1 MNQNFVNFMQEYK
14 NTKLAVAV
22 SGGVDS
28 MCLLYWLY
36 EFGADVVCLHVNHRL
51 RPEADIETE
60 YVQNVCKNLN
70 IPCKIFYW
78 DDEKPENGLE
88 AAARE
93 ARYKMM
99 TDFCHQND
107 IEYLLTAHQ
116 SDDQIETFLMNLSR
130 GSGLYGLS
138 AMMPKSER
146 NGIKILRPL
155 LGVPRAEIKQYC
167 EDNNI
172 KYFVDSM
179 NSDEHY
185 TRVKIRKN
193 RHLLND
199 DLGISDSRILLAIQ
213 NLGRTREWM
222 DKYISSRIDLVIR
235 SWGAMFIDSFLFD
248 EADEIRLKFLGLLI
262 QRIGGNDYPVRLN
275 SLKKALCNLHKDC
288 KFTLGHCTI
297 RRLNNRILIVP
308 EGKRTSFRKRYE
320 KRKKYI

>member
-1 MNQNFVNFMQEYK
+1 MNQNFVNFMQAYK
-14 NTKLAVAV
+14 NTKLALGV

-28 MCLLYWLY
+28 MCLLYWLH
-36 EFGADVVCLHVNHRL
+36 EIGADFYCLHVNHRL

-60 YVQNVCKNLN
+60 YVKDVCNQLN
-70 IPCKIFYW
+70 IPCHIFYW
-78 DDEKPENGLE
+78 DGAKPENGLE

-93 ARYKMM
+93 VRYKMM
-99 TDFCHQND
+99 TDFCHEND
-107 IEYLLTAHQ
+107 IEYLVTAHQ
-116 SDDQIETFLMNLSR
+116 MDDQIETFLMNLSR

-138 AMMPKSER
+138 AMLPKSER

-155 LGVPRAEIKQYC
+155 LEVPRSEIRKYC
-167 EDNNI
+167 DDNNI
-172 KYFVDSM
+172 RYFIDSM
-179 NSDEHY
+179 NSDDHY
-185 TRVKIRKN
+185 TRVKIRQN

-222 DKYISSRIDLVIR
+222 DKYISARIELVMR
-235 SWGAMFIDSFLFD
+235 SWGAMFVSSFLFD
-248 EADEIRLKFLGLLI
+248 EAEEIRLKFLGLLI
-262 QRIGGNDYPVRLN
+262 QKIGGNDYPVRLN
-275 SLKKALCNLHKDC
+275 SLKKALCNLQSDC

-308 EGKRTSFRKRYE
+308 EGNRTSFRKRHD